1 MHNTDGDI
9 APVTV
14 PKWGVS
20 MEEGAIVEWHV
31 TAGKEVEQGQD
42 LLDIETSKIMNS
54 VEAAASGV
62 LRRIV
67 EQAGTIVYVGQLVG
81 VIAAESVSDADIDN
95 YIDEFQKN
103 YVPPNTQDGEQSNP
117 TYVDIGNQR
126 VHYLCVTTEEE
137 PRSATVLIHGFGGDC
152 NNWMFNL
159 SALADEQPVYALDL
173 PGHGAS
179 GKAVDDSSLDGL
191 ATTVVAFMDAMELSS
206 AHLVGHSLGAAVAMK
221 VAELQPHRVSSLAL
235 IAPSGLGEQ
244 INAAYIH
251 DFIEGKSRR
260 ELKNTLSML
269 FADKSLVTREMV
281 DNALK
286 YKRIDGVTETLRQ
299 IADEVF
305 PQGRQKD
312 SFRDLLSSLSSMPI
326 TVIWGEQDEIADP
339 AHLVGLHDSIST
351 HLVADVGHMP
361 HMEAASK
368 VNDLLLSHL
377 LRGKL

>member
-1 MHNTDGDI
+1 
-9 APVTV
+9 
-14 PKWGVS
+14 
-20 MEEGAIVEWHV
+20 
-31 TAGKEVEQGQD
+31 
-42 LLDIETSKIMNS
+42 
-54 VEAAASGV
+54 
-62 LRRIV
+62 
-67 EQAGTIVYVGQLVG
+67 
-81 VIAAESVSDADIDN
+81 
-95 YIDEFQKN
+95 
-103 YVPPNTQDGEQSNP
+103 
-117 TYVDIGNQR
+117 
-126 VHYLCVTTEEE
+126 
-137 PRSATVLIHGFGGDC
+137 
-152 NNWMFNL
+152 
-159 SALADEQPVYALDL
+159 
-173 PGHGAS
+173 
-179 GKAVDDSSLDGL
+179 
-191 ATTVVAFMDAMELSS
+191 MDAMGLSS

-244 INAAYIH
+244 INAAYVN

-281 DNALK
+281 DNTLK

-312 SFRDLLSSLSSMPI
+312 SFRDLLRSLSSMPI

-339 AHLVGLHDSIST
+339 AHIVGLHDSIST
-351 HLVADVGHMP
+351 HLIADVGHMP

-377 LRGKL
+377 LRGRL

>member
-1 MHNTDGDI
+1 MHSTDRDI

-14 PKWGVS
+14 PKWGLS

-42 LLDIETSKIMNS
+42 LLDIETSKITNS

-67 EQAGTIVYVGQLVG
+67 EQAGTSVYVGQLVG

-95 YIDEFQKN
+95 FIDEFRKN
-103 YVPPNTQDGEQSNP
+103 YVPPDAQDGEQSKP

-126 VHYLCVTTEEE
+126 IHYLAVASEEE
-137 PRSATVLIHGFGGDC
+137 PRCATVLIHGFGGDC

-159 SALADEQPVYALDL
+159 VALADRQSVYAVDL
-173 PGHGAS
+173 PGHGSS
-179 GKAVDDSSLDGL
+179 GKTVDDSSLGGL
-191 ATTVVAFMDAMELSS
+191 ATTVVAFIDAMGLSS
-206 AHLVGHSLGAAVAMK
+206 VHLVGHSLGAGVAMK
-221 VAELQPHRVSSLAL
+221 IAEMHPHKVSSLAL

-312 SFRDLLSSLSSMPI
+312 SFRKLLDSLSPMPI
-326 TVIWGEQDEIADP
+326 TVIWGEQDEITDP
-339 AHLVGLHDSIST
+339 AQLAGLHDRIGT
-351 HLVADVGHMP
+351 HLIAGVGHMP
-361 HMEAASK
+361 HMESASK

-377 LRGKL
+377 LHWRS